1 MKNNKGILDCKNK
14 TFTFAYLNEMFT
26 IDLTE
31 GDLEDSW
38 NSILLDNG
46 TVMDFNFSWDC
57 MEEAKPLVSLY
68 DLKKDEN
75 GETLVD
81 TSKNYPIKIIEII
94 GNRADYL
101 GLRFDNGLSFKFLLV
116 SEGQI
121 LYQTKKIDKVAR
133 EFTKRVEKS
142 SSPIKILLMDSNG
155 ATKEYRNVN

>member
-38 NSILLDNG
+38 NSILFLNG
-46 TVMDFNFSWDC
+46 TMMDFNFYWEDY
-57 MEEAKPLVSLY
+57 ENTKPMVSLY
-68 DLKKDEN
+68 DLKKDED
-75 GETLVD
+75 GELLTD
-81 TSKNYPIKIIEII
+81 TSKSYPIKVVEIS
-94 GNRADYL
+94 GTKAQYFSKS
-101 GLRFDNGLSFKFLLV
+101 FDNSLSFKFLLV

-121 LYQTKKIDKVAR
+121 LYQTKKVEKVAR
-133 EFTKRVEKS
+133 EFTKRIEKS